1 MKFVC
6 ARLLLKA
13 GYNFIHLLPE
23 KDTSMLQISL
33 FLRRI
38 NKNIVNK
45 NNKIGGG

>member
-1 MKFVC
+1 MKFIC

-33 FLRRI
+33 FFKK
-38 NKNIVNK
+38 NK
-45 NNKIGGG
+45 